1 VSETVFSGGFSFPFA
16 KTGSGQTWG
25 QTLCKRIRETEK
37 YRYAQTGGESCNTT
51 AKPGELC
58 PKQTLEEYRTE
69 FTMWS
74 MASSPLLVS
83 TDVRKLTVRKRSF

>member
-1 VSETVFSGGFSFPFA
+1 MKRSFQEDFLSHLPRQA
-16 KTGSGQTWG
+16 RDRHGDRHYVNGIEKLT
-25 QTLCKRIRETEK
+25 K